1 MRFITTTLLS
11 LLVSLQVMAGK
22 VIKNPVIEYSAS
34 WMEITEIELTK
45 EATIVRGVLRQGSS
59 ILNNTVLAD
68 RNTGKEFKFLRVIDY
83 KKFVEN
89 SRKWLEDYI
98 NSNHLQSLVI
108 GISGG
113 IDSTV
118 SCAIASPVCKKLN
131 IPLIGR
137 SLPSESNAPQ
147 ENNSAQLVG
156 EAFCNDFKIVSISNT
171 FKSVHKLCYEGEC
184 LNHSKVI
191 NNISN
196 LQDGNIKARLR
207 MIYLRNLASM
217 HGGVVL
223 DNDNFTEWELGFWTV
238 GGDSP
243 MDINLGLHY
252 LWKTEVYELAEYLY
266 EELAKQ
272 ATYGYDEFAGKYM
285 KQAESIYKSM
295 KLVPTD
301 GNGVMSGG
309 DCAQFGLDNYSQVD
323 DVLKTMYFSNIEDET
338 EKANEYIRLIDS
350 YNEQGVDSVMIRHQN
365 STFKR
370 LPQPIYPSKEEL
382 GL

>member
-1 MRFITTTLLS
+1 M
-11 LLVSLQVMAGK
+11 
-22 VIKNPVIEYSAS
+22 N
-34 WMEITEIELTK
+34 
-45 EATIVRGVLRQGSS
+45 
-59 ILNNTVLAD
+59 
-68 RNTGKEFKFLRVIDY
+68 Y

-98 NSNHLQSLVI
+98 TSNHLQSLVI
-108 GISGG
+108 GVSGG

-137 SLPSESNAPQ
+137 SLPSESNASV
-147 ENNSAQLVG
+147 ENNAAKLVG
-156 EAFCNDFKIVSISNT
+156 EAFCNDFKIISISNA
-171 FKSVHKLCYEGEC
+171 FKTVHQLCYEGEC
-184 LNHSKVI
+184 LNHSEVI
-191 NNISN
+191 NNITN

-217 HGGVVL
+217 HRGVVL
-223 DNDNFTEWELGFWTV
+223 DNDNFTEWNLGFWTV

-252 LWKTEVYELAEYLY
+252 LWKTEVYELAGYLLEKQNQSDKY
-266 EELAKQ
+266 QALLA
-272 ATYGYDEFAGKYM
+272 
-285 KQAESIYKSM
+285 SI
-295 KLVPTD
+295 KLTPTD

-323 DVLKTMYFSNIEDET
+323 DVLKTMYFNNIENKT

-350 YNEQGVDSVMIRHQN
+350 YNEQGVDSVMVKHQN
-365 STFKR
+365 SAFKR
-370 LPQPIYPSKEEL
+370 LPQPIYPNKEEL

>member
-1 MRFITTTLLS
+1 M
-11 LLVSLQVMAGK
+11 
-22 VIKNPVIEYSAS
+22 N
-34 WMEITEIELTK
+34 
-45 EATIVRGVLRQGSS
+45 
-59 ILNNTVLAD
+59 
-68 RNTGKEFKFLRVIDY
+68 Y

-98 NSNHLQSLVI
+98 TSNHLQSLVI
-108 GISGG
+108 GVSGG

-137 SLPSESNAPQ
+137 SLPSESNASV
-147 ENNSAQLVG
+147 ENNAAKLVG
-156 EAFCNDFKIVSISNT
+156 EAFCNDFKIISISNA
-171 FKSVHKLCYEGEC
+171 FKTVHQLCYEGEC
-184 LNHSKVI
+184 LNHSEVI
-191 NNISN
+191 NNITN

-217 HGGVVL
+217 HRGVVL
-223 DNDNFTEWELGFWTV
+223 DNDNFTEWNLGFWTV

-252 LWKTEVYELAEYLY
+252 LWKTEVYELAGYLLEKQNQSDKY
-266 EELAKQ
+266 QALLA
-272 ATYGYDEFAGKYM
+272 
-285 KQAESIYKSM
+285 SI
-295 KLVPTD
+295 KLTPTD

-309 DCAQFGLDNYSQVD
+309 DCAQFGLDNYNQVD
-323 DVLKTMYFSNIEDET
+323 DVLKTMYFNNIEDKT

-350 YNEQGVDSVMIRHQN
+350 YNEQGVDSVMVRHQN
-365 STFKR
+365 SAFKR
-370 LPQPIYPSKEEL
+370 IPQPIYPNKEEL